1 MNNEL
6 FTELDKLT
14 DSTNN
19 IDFTMPDIGIEI
31 GSTSD
36 YEVEEFKGVI
46 KNRYR
51 KSKNH
56 NRAIESI

>member
-14 DSTNN
+14 ASNN
-19 IDFTMPDIGIEI
+19 NNDFTMPDISVEI

-36 YEVEEFKGVI
+36 YEVEEFK
-46 KNRYR
+46 
-51 KSKNH
+51 
-56 NRAIESI
+56 E

>member
-14 DSTNN
+14 SDNN

-31 GSTSD
+31 NSTSD
-36 YEVEEFKGVI
+36 YEAEEFK
-46 KNRYR
+46 
-51 KSKNH
+51 
-56 NRAIESI
+56 E

>member
-19 IDFTMPDIGIEI
+19 IDFTFTDINVEI
-31 GSTSD
+31 DSTSD
-36 YEVEEFKGVI
+36 YEVEEFK
-46 KNRYR
+46 
-51 KSKNH
+51 
-56 NRAIESI
+56 E